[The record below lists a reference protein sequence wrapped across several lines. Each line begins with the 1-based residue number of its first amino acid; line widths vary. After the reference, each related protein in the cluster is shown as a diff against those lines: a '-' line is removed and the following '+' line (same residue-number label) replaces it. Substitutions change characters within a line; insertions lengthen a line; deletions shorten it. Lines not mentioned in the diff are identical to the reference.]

1 MGVTIVRQAAV
12 CAVVSL
18 SLLFAVACQRGALK
32 GPPPG
37 QHHGKE
43 SKRVFAVYIYTE
55 GNQCFADWPVATL
68 WKTEQQTVDW
78 ISDDDGEYTVD
89 FGQGHNG
96 SPFAAPTFHVLK
108 DKDAPSGDLTQ
119 SGKYYDYAIRSGDA
133 NGNICK
139 PPSDPGLYV
148 K

>member
-1 MGVTIVRQAAV
+1 M
-12 CAVVSL
+12 
-18 SLLFAVACQRGALK
+18 
-32 GPPPG
+32 
-37 QHHGKE
+37 
-43 SKRVFAVYIYTE
+43 
-55 GNQCFADWPVATL
+55 ATL
-68 WKTEQQTVDW
+68 WKSEQQTVDW

-96 SPFAAPTFHVLK
+96 SPFGTSTFHVLK
-108 DKDAPSGDLTQ
+108 DQDAPSGDLTQ

-133 NGNICK
+133 NGKICK